1 MDEKLVKAN
10 LTKRAIAW
18 LLDTILLVLVSV
30 SLYSIVLEVTD
41 YDDYAVQLEN
51 YYAQY
56 EQMYDTSFDISE
68 EEFYE
73 MTNQEMENYEA
84 AYNAL
89 MADENAMALYSKMI
103 WMMLAMLG
111 ISSLLG
117 YAALE
122 FVIPMLLGRGQTVGK
137 KIFSLSVVK
146 VDGEDLGA
154 VGLLLRTFVGKFLIE
169 TMFPVMMVV
178 LMMFGFVG
186 LVGPVLVL
194 VLVVLEIVVMVR
206 TESNSMVHD
215 LLANSV
221 TVERMDR

>member
-41 YDDYAVQLEN
+41 YDEYAVQLEN

-73 MTNQEMENYEA
+73 MTDQEMENYEA

-178 LMMFGFVG
+178 LMMFGSVG

>member
-103 WMMLAMLG
+103 WMVLAMLG
-111 ISSLLG
+111 ISSFLG

-146 VDGEDLGA
+146 VDGEDLGV

-178 LMMFGFVG
+178 LMMFGSVG

-206 TESNSMVHD
+206 TQSNSMVHD